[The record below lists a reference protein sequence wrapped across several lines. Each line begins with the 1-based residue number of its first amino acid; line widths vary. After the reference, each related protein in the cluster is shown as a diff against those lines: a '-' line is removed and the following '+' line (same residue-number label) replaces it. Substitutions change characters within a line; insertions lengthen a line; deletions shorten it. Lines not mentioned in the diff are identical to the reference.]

1 MQQLPD
7 AGDAPAIH
15 LSSLSLSFPP
25 AVEVLKNL
33 NLTIARGRH
42 VALIGRSGSGK
53 TSLLAII
60 SGLLKPTGGQVQTL
74 GQPVHSMS
82 EDDLATLRR
91 DNIGV
96 VFQHFH
102 LLETMTA
109 LENTTLPLELAGD
122 PNALAKAKE
131 MLDAVGLSSRM
142 THFPS
147 QLSGGERQRVA
158 IARAFVSAPPL
169 LLADEPTGN
178 LDDDT
183 SEQVL
188 QMLLTIG
195 REKNTTML
203 FVTHNNAI
211 LERFDEVWE
220 LKGGVLLP
228 SATSA

>member
-1 MQQLPD
+1 M
-7 AGDAPAIH
+7 PAIH
-15 LSSLSLSFPP
+15 LSDLSLTFPP
-25 AVEVLKNL
+25 DVEVLKGL
-33 NLTIARGRH
+33 NLTIARGKH

-60 SGLLKPTGGQVQTL
+60 SGLLKPGGGRVETL
-74 GQPVHSMS
+74 GHPVHEMN
-82 EDDLATLRR
+82 EDQLATLRR

-109 LENTTLPLELAGD
+109 LENTMLPLELAGD
-122 PNALAKAKE
+122 RNARHKAKE
-131 MLDAVGLSSRM
+131 MLDAVGLAARM

-203 FVTHNNAI
+203 FVTHNNTI

-220 LKGGVLLP
+220 MRGGVLLP
-228 SATSA
+228 PAPTPAPAPTPHA